1 MSVKIP
7 VWAVP
12 SVPLAGI
19 LLGITIGWQFR
30 VERSD
35 RPLVVHESNYDFQVR
50 HNPELYAPVTIDLGD
65 RITKRDVFT
74 YRSEEEAKHMVYRIR
89 SEALADVIRLT
100 GK

>member
-12 SVPLAGI
+12 SAPLAGI
-19 LLGITIGWQFR
+19 LLGIAVGWQFK
-30 VERSD
+30 VDRSNQ
-35 RPLVVHESNYDFQVR
+35 PLVVYESSYDFQVR
-50 HNPELYAPVTIDLGD
+50 YNSELDTPVTVDLGD
-65 RITKRDVFT
+65 SIVKRDIFT
-74 YRSEEEAKHMVYRIR
+74 YRNEEEAKHMVHRIR